1 MTADSTASPYDRVGY
16 RAVAVRPVSIW
27 GGSWAVCRWTLKPLL
42 RRWTFWGFV
51 AIGMTGFLTN
61 FALIYIKAEIAV
73 QNEQLAKL
81 IDRFRV
87 TGTGEAYRDFLFFQA
102 RAVEILLAYFGV
114 AGLVSDFRVGGI
126 NFYLSK
132 PIDARHYAFGK
143 LLAIALV
150 LATLTLIPGLVLFLS
165 YGLFSNSPM
174 YWIEEWRL
182 ARGIVGYS
190 AAIMAVDG
198 LILLAFACW
207 LRRPAAL
214 LLVWTAMFVALPAL
228 SQALEFQFRSRWFR
242 LVNVWWDVGM
252 LGAMSF
258 GSLQDPKN
266 APLRPWVALTVGL
279 IAVGCIWLIRRNLRA
294 VESVS

>member
-1 MTADSTASPYDRVGY
+1 MTADSAPSSFDRVGY
-16 RAVAVRPVSIW
+16 RTVAARPVTLW
-27 GGSWAVCRWTLKPLL
+27 AGSWAVCRWTLRPML
-42 RRWTFWGFV
+42 RRWTFWLLVGL
-51 AIGMTGFLTN
+51 GMTGFLTN

-73 QNEQLAKL
+73 QNEQLAKF

-102 RAVEILLAYFGV
+102 RAVELLLAYFGV
-114 AGLVSDFRVGGI
+114 AGLVGDFRAGGI

-132 PIDARHYAFGK
+132 PIDARHYTIGK
-143 LLAIALV
+143 LLAIAFV

-165 YGLFSNSPM
+165 YGLFSNSPV
-174 YWIEEWRL
+174 YWFSEWRL

-190 AAIMAVDG
+190 AAIMIVDG
-198 LILLAFACW
+198 LILLALACW

-214 LLVWTAMFVALPAL
+214 LLAWTAIFVALPAL
-228 SQALEFQFRSRWFR
+228 SAALEYQFHNRWFR
-242 LVNVWWDVGM
+242 MVNIWWDVGM

-266 APLRPWVALTVGL
+266 LPYRPWVVLTIVL
-279 IAVGCIWLIRRNLRA
+279 LAVCCVWLIRKNLRA
-294 VESVS
+294 VEAVT

>member
-1 MTADSTASPYDRVGY
+1 MTADPVPSPFDRVGY
-16 RAVAVRPVSIW
+16 RAVTVRPVSLW
-27 GGSWAVCRWTLKPLL
+27 SGSWAVCRWTLRPLL
-42 RRWTFWGFV
+42 RRWVFWIFV
-51 AIGMTGFLTN
+51 GLGMTGFLTN

-114 AGLVSDFRVGGI
+114 AALVGDFRVGGI

-132 PIDARHYAFGK
+132 PIDVRHYTIGK
-143 LLAIALV
+143 LLAIAFV

-174 YWIEEWRL
+174 YWIDEWRL
-182 ARGIVGYS
+182 ARGIIGYS
-190 AAIMAVDG
+190 FSIMAIDG
-198 LILLAFACW
+198 LILLALASW

-214 LLVWTAMFVALPAL
+214 LLAWTAMFVALPAL
-228 SQALEFQFRSRWFR
+228 SQGLEFQFHSRWFR
-242 LVNVWWDVGM
+242 LVNIWWDVGM

-266 APLRPWVALTVGL
+266 APLRPWVALTVAL
-279 IAVGCIWLIRRNLRA
+279 LSIVCVWLIRKNLRA
-294 VESVS
+294 VEAVT